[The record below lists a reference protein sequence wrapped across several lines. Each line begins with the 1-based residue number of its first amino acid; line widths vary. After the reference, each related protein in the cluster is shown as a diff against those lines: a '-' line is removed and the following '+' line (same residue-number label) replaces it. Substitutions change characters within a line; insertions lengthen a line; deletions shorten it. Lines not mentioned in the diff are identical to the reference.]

1 MSGKSVLEPDICRS
15 ERQGLSAW
23 DLLGLKTL
31 PCLGSPK
38 KTLLLYSMHPETLA
52 LFPPDK
58 VLSIAVEHGPTG
70 ALYVRDT
77 EA

>member
-1 MSGKSVLEPDICRS
+1 MGLAWS
-15 ERQGLSAW
+15 EN
-23 DLLGLKTL
+23 L

-38 KTLLLYSMHPETLA
+38 KTLLLYSMHPEKLA
-52 LFPPDK
+52 LFPPEK

>member
-1 MSGKSVLEPDICRS
+1 MGLAWS
-15 ERQGLSAW
+15 EN
-23 DLLGLKTL
+23 L

-38 KTLLLYSMHPETLA
+38 KTLLLYSMHPEKLA
-52 LFPPDK
+52 LFPPEK
-58 VLSIAVEHGPTG
+58 VLSIAVEHGATG